1 MSDVLRCPVC
11 GMTIKRCEN
20 SLKCENNHSFDISKE
35 GYVNLLSRS
44 HKSGENT
51 GDNRKMAVSR
61 RDFLN
66 KNYYI
71 SLAQAISDVM
81 TKYNVNGNALD
92 ICCGEG
98 YYTQQVMQ
106 NHPDISYYGFDL
118 SKEMVRLAAK
128 RKCGAN
134 FFVANIADIPICDD
148 SVDFAFH
155 LFAPFHCGEFY
166 RIMKRSGV
174 LVTVVPGSE
183 HLYGLKELMYD
194 SPYKNDEKAPDVGD
208 FKIIE
213 KIKVSSTVTLQN
225 NEDIMSLAMM
235 TPYFYHTPSKGLAKL
250 SQTNELCTEIEF
262 VIIVCQK

>member
-1 MSDVLRCPVC
+1 
-11 GMTIKRCEN
+11 MTIKRCEN
-20 SLKCENNHSFDISKE
+20 SFKCENNHSFDISKE

-66 KNYYI
+66 KNYYMP
-71 SLAQAISDVM
+71 LAQAISDVM
-81 TKYNVNGNALD
+81 TKYNVHGNALD

-106 NHPDISYYGFDL
+106 SHPDISYYGFDL

-148 SVDFAFH
+148 SIDFAFH
-155 LFAPFHCGEFY
+155 LFAPFHSGEFY
-166 RIMKRSGV
+166 RIMRQGGM
-174 LVTVVPGSE
+174 LITVVPGSE

-194 SPYKNDEKAPDVGD
+194 LPVTEIHLRRLFQKYYHTTPANYRLKLRLAKIQTLLSETDLSFKEIADAVGMNH
-208 FKIIE
+208 
-213 KIKVSSTVTLQN
+213 VTHLY
-225 NEDIMSLAMM
+225 LFLKRHCGM
-235 TPYFYHTPSKGLAKL
+235 TPA
-250 SQTNELCTEIEF
+250 ELR
-262 VIIVCQK
+262 KNLRM